1 MTMVRCGGFGALLLF
16 AIGGSA
22 QAEAGICKVALHKYM
37 DCALARTANI
47 QTIMVLPPAPV
58 SDPVTADKNAEAAV
72 VRRNHLK
79 EQQVGEE
86 LARLEVAVRT
96 ARQRLHHRKQEFSE
110 DAQIPEMVGS
120 GTKRYRNFQ
129 RFMDKMQARE
139 SAVKL
144 AEAELAKAIDEL
156 NVALTNRKRSPRS
169 ISPLPD
175 SDQYKWASQYWQDI
189 RKEVAQTS
197 GSRT

>member
-22 QAEAGICKVALHKYM
+22 QAEAGICKVASHRYM

-47 QTIMVLPPAPV
+47 RTIRVLPPAPV
-58 SDPVTADKNAEAAV
+58 SDPETADKLAEAAV
-72 VRRNHLK
+72 VRQNQLK
-79 EQQVGEE
+79 AQQVGEG
-86 LARLEVAVRT
+86 LARLEDAVKA
-96 ARQRLHHRKQEFSE
+96 ARHSLHHRKQEFSE
-110 DAQIPEMVGS
+110 DAQIPEIVVS

-129 RFMDKMQARE
+129 RFMDKMEARE
-139 SAVKL
+139 NAVKL
-144 AEAELAKAIDEL
+144 AEAELAQAAGDL
-156 NVALTNRKRSPRS
+156 NVALERHARSPRC

-175 SDQYKWASQYWQDI
+175 TDQYNWARQYWQDI
-189 RKEVAQTS
+189 RKDVAQIS